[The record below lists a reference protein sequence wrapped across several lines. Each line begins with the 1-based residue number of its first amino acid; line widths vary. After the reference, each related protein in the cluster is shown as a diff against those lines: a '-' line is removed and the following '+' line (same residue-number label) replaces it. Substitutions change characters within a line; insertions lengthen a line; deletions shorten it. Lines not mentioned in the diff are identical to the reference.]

1 LVKADDSWSLKNS
14 EGKYATAASKKFK
27 FSDSNSSDDCK
38 FSISI
43 GTEKDSYPATV
54 KSSGSTAYYL
64 KYNPNL
70 QSTTTDITSARFTF
84 YSSGQQNIFMYRR
97 VTPTATA
104 PGEIT
109 VSYSDADDAEV
120 DDTSITITE
129 GNKLTFTSEGASKM
143 VINYTYGDDE
153 TGKVENDGESVEW
166 TPSAGEYLFSV
177 IASND
182 SELTTEY
189 EERILI
195 VTAKSNDL
203 GDITM
208 TASDGSSITD
218 NALSIVESTTLTFK
232 ANNADAMSIVEVDAA
247 NNETAI
253 DDAVFADS
261 KLTWTPEVCSAKN
274 IKVNA
279 SLGTES
285 STSLTFTLTVT
296 EKQLGEV
303 IGSANGTEFKAAA
316 EDEDPTAVTITEGQ
330 TITFKAENAS
340 SIVLYDS
347 EAAEVT
353 DATFDAETGILTWS
367 PAYTSK
373 SVKYSVKATY
383 KAQSTGFDFTVKVN
397 ALEVGDIVAK
407 YGDTTI
413 AKDASISVA
422 TGTEFTFTA
431 TNATNIRIE
440 TMDADEKVTELASAE
455 GNTVTWTVDNDVVDM
470 YIVVSAWR
478 YEQTDK
484 ITKSIEFT
492 LTAETPQNRTFIP
505 VTSADQLVE
514 GKNYIITSKITTN
527 GSDKIYVLGT
537 TANSNNIPAAKT
549 TFTDATEINIE
560 TTNEDCR
567 ILVLG
572 GNSTDGYYLSDGGSA
587 TQIKYLHPGTS
598 TSSNNL
604 YFAHQTTTTNALF
617 KPTFSTDGTVDIAF
631 TCKSSHNHLFYN
643 NNNTSIFAA
652 YDSTFSNGKAITLY
666 VEYVPAPTVYND
678 EVAKTVQI
686 TSQKGQLYINVKE
699 YDGSDQLVTS
709 EASQAKS
716 VIARVAS
723 DETDESIEWGEP
735 IAQGQT
741 VTIDAPT
748 EPNHYKI
755 IKTMSVSNGVASDVT
770 TVRLNA
776 NGTVSGINSVAAD
789 SQDAPVEYYNLQG
802 VRVSNPGTGL
812 YIRRQ
817 GTKVEKVTIR

>member
-1 LVKADDSWSLKNS
+1 MVRWYKGTLIKVTPADGVVITGVKFLCGDSKYGDITIGDNSITTSSDSPTADFTGLAYTEEFKISNSAQIRFYYMEVTYVSANDTPETPTLGELKATMPDGS
-14 EGKYATAASKKFK
+14 AITEGKAYTVTAGDKLTFSAENATNILVRNANKEEITEGVVF
-27 FSDSNSSDDCK
+27 DSETYTLTWTPAVM
-38 FSISI
+38 
-43 GTEKDSYPATV
+43 TEE
-54 KSSGSTAYYL
+54 
-64 KYNPNL
+64 
-70 QSTTTDITSARFTF
+70 
-84 YSSGQQNIFMYRR
+84 
-97 VTPTATA
+97 
-104 PGEIT
+104 EIT
-109 VSYSDADDAEV
+109 VLASIGDGDDAQQASIYFTLTVNAKSTDLGEIKGYLPNN
-120 DDTSITITE
+120 DAIGEDITIVE
-129 GNKLTFTSEGASKM
+129 G
-143 VINYTYGDDE
+143 
-153 TGKVENDGESVEW
+153 
-166 TPSAGEYLFSV
+166 
-177 IASND
+177 
-182 SELTTEY
+182 
-189 EERILI
+189 
-195 VTAKSNDL
+195 
-203 GDITM
+203 
-208 TASDGSSITD
+208 
-218 NALSIVESTTLTFK
+218 TTLTFT
-232 ANNADAMSIVEVDAA
+232 AENAEAMSMFEVDDDD
-247 NNETAI
+247 NETAI
-253 DDAVFADS
+253 DDAVFADG
-261 KLTWTPEVCSAKN
+261 KLTWTPEVSSAKYMRV
-274 IKVNA
+274 KA
-279 SLGTES
+279 SRGEES
-285 STSLTFTLTVT
+285 AEPFDFILTVT

-330 TITFKAENAS
+330 TITFKAENAT

-367 PAYTSK
+367 PAYTSDIK
-373 SVKYSVKATY
+373 TYTVEATY
-383 KAQSTGFDFTVKVN
+383 KSQHNDFDFSLTITP
-397 ALEVGDIVAK
+397 LEVGDIVAK

-455 GNTVTWTVDNDVVDM
+455 GNTVTWTVNNDVVDM

-537 TANSNNIPAAKT
+537 TANSNNIAAAKT

-560 TTNEDCR
+560 TTNTDCR

-572 GNSTDGYYLSDGGSA
+572 GNSTDGYYLSDGGST

-652 YDSTFSNGKAITLY
+652 YNSDFSNGHAITLY

-723 DETDESIEWGEP
+723 DESDESIEWGEP

-755 IKTMSVSNGVASDVT
+755 IKTKSVSNGVASDVT

-776 NGTVSGINSVAAD
+776 NGTISGINGVAAD
-789 SQDAPVEYYNLQG
+789 NQNAPVEYYNLQG

-817 GTKVEKVTIR
+817 GTKVEKVAIR